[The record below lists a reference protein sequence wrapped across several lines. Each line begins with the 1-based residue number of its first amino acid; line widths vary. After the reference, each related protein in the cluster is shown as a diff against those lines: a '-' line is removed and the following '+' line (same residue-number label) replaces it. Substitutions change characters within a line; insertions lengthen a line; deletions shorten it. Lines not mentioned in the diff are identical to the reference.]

1 MLRKK
6 GLCKYLQATSI
17 LRSVNTYLL
26 LPDII
31 KIFFSNGDI
40 NFGSFQSFMGLTSK
54 TQRINLSITFVKLG
68 FMTKKKILF
77 WYVNDFDLSPKILLR
92 FYLTGFLSWWTYW
105 NSPETSSKGKK
116 DIWYISKDSNSRG
129 LRLGTRICI
138 FTKSL

>member
-77 WYVNDFDLSPKILLR
+77 
-92 FYLTGFLSWWTYW
+92 
-105 NSPETSSKGKK
+105 
-116 DIWYISKDSNSRG
+116 
-129 LRLGTRICI
+129 
-138 FTKSL
+138 